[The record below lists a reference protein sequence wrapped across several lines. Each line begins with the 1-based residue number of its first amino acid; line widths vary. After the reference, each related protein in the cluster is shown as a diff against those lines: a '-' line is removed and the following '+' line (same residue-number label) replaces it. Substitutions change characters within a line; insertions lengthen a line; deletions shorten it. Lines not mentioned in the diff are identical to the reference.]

1 MPVNSYVNIQAS
13 IADILARPD
22 LTSQI
27 VDSITLFEAEASSE
41 LFRTR
46 GTETRTI
53 IVPSNPAALSITGA
67 ASSGGL
73 IQITYTAIS
82 TTPTLATGNIVNITN
97 VGGTTE
103 ANGSWVIT
111 VTSAS
116 TFTLTGSV
124 FVNSYTSG
132 GTIQQDMGFCTLPS
146 DYMGWSRVTFTG
158 NPQGDLEYVAPAVWD
173 QEFPTNSS
181 PVIATSIPRVFTV
194 EAGFLKILPVN
205 ATPLEF
211 LYWAKTAALSSSFN
225 WLATNRPDAYIVG
238 ALEKLYG
245 YWIKDFNQAEAY
257 GRKKTEIFN
266 QIKMQR
272 FREFN
277 NLHIRLDRSTYGATP

>member
-1 MPVNSYVNIQAS
+1 M
-13 IADILARPD
+13 DILARND
-22 LTSQI
+22 LTSQT
-27 VDSITLFEAEASSE
+27 VDAIALFEAEAAYE

-53 IVPSNPAALSITGA
+53 LVPSNPAQLSITGA
-67 ASSGGL
+67 AASGTVV
-73 IQITYTAIS
+73 QITYTPNSAN
-82 TTPTLATGNIVNITN
+82 PTLATGNIVSIGS

-103 ANGSWVIT
+103 ANGTWVIT
-111 VTSAS
+111 VTGTT

-124 FVNSYTSG
+124 FTHTYTSG
-132 GTIQQDMGFCTLPS
+132 GVIQQDLGFATLPT
-146 DYMGWSRVTFTG
+146 DYLGWSRVAA
-158 NPQGDLEYVAPAVWD
+158 NGDFPSGCEYVAPDVWD
-173 QEFPTNSS
+173 QEYPTSITS
-181 PVIATSIPRVFTV
+181 PLIGIPRVFTV
-194 EAGFLKILPVN
+194 EAGYLKVKP
-205 ATPLEF
+205 ATTSTIEF
-211 LYWAKTAALSSSFN
+211 LYWAKTPALSASFN
-225 WLATNRPDAYIVG
+225 WLATSRPDAYIVG

-257 GRKKTEIFN
+257 GRKKIFN

>member
-1 MPVNSYVNIQAS
+1 MPVTSYVNIQAL
-13 IADILARPD
+13 IADALARND

-27 VDSITLFEAEASSE
+27 QDAIILFEAEAASE

-53 IVPSNPAALSITGA
+53 LIPSNPAALVITGA

-73 IQITYTAIS
+73 IQITYTPNSAN
-82 TTPTLATGNIVNITN
+82 PTLATGNIVSIGS

-103 ANGSWVIT
+103 ANGTWAIT
-111 VTSAS
+111 VTGAT

-124 FVNSYTSG
+124 FTNTYTSG
-132 GTIQQDMGFCTLPS
+132 GVVQQDLGFATLPT
-146 DYMGWSRVTFTG
+146 DYLGWSRVAANGDFTSG
-158 NPQGDLEYVAPAVWD
+158 CEYVAPDVWD
-173 QEFPTNSS
+173 EEYPSS
-181 PVIATSIPRVFTV
+181 ITSPLTGVPRVFTV
-194 EAGFLKILPVN
+194 EAGFLKVKP
-205 ATPLEF
+205 ATTSTLEF
-211 LYWAKTAALSSSFN
+211 LYWAKTPALSASFN
-225 WLATNRPDAYIVG
+225 WLASFRPDAYVVG

-272 FREFN
+272 FREFS
-277 NLHIRLDRSTYGATP
+277 NLRIRIDRSTYGATP